1 MPITFTEPLY
11 SLREVA
17 EELGIAIGT
26 VRAHIQHG
34 VLEAERMPDL
44 QRTRMIRASELE
56 RFKRDRRPVGVR
68 ITPRNKTSKENS
80 QTR

>member
-1 MPITFTEPLY
+1 MPITISEPLY
-11 SLREVA
+11 TLREVA
-17 EELGIAIGT
+17 EELGIAVGT

-34 VLEAERMPDL
+34 VLEVERMPDL
-44 QRTRMIRASELE
+44 QRTRMVRASELE

-68 ITPRNKTSKENS
+68 IATQNKDRQENF